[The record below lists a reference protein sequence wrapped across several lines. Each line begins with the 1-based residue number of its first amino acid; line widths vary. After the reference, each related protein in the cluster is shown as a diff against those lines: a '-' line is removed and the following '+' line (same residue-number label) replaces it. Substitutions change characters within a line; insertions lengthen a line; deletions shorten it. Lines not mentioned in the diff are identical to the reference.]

1 MRVIELSSFYLLVA
15 SLLTAEVNLGP
26 AGAVA
31 IGLDSSVR
39 HTSNVFL
46 NSSEQSDIIYTLL
59 PTVNYRSNQGAFEL
73 DAFMGIAMV
82 HYSDFSSYN
91 AENLKCGFNAT
102 YPREKNNENISLAFS
117 GSYVESN
124 EARKALL
131 DIVNVDTLNLSL
143 IGSYYLGDITSL
155 RSSLLFEN
163 RNTDIDTYVDVES
176 IELPFA
182 FYYDYDEAMSFGL
195 GYSFRKSEISGLIL
209 PADSNDHAFFVAF
222 EDLISP
228 LIQYEAKLGYRYRN
242 FKYDTGFDDD
252 GGIYTKLNLRYEL
265 SEVTQLSLL
274 LSRDFKTSAANQSV
288 ETSSAK
294 LTLNHRLDT
303 MLSAD
308 IGFMT
313 STDNYEQ
320 ISGMRN
326 DDDWGVFFGFN
337 YDLPEINCVLKGAIS
352 YLEHNSNLDSA
363 NYKLIGANFVC
374 SFIY

>member
-1 MRVIELSSFYLLVA
+1 MRLKSLSLFYLLA
-15 SLLTAEVNLGP
+15 LSLLSAEVKLGS

-46 NSSEQSDIIYTLL
+46 NSSEQKDLIFTLL
-59 PTVNYRSNQGAFEL
+59 PTVNYRSNQGAVEL

-82 HYSDFSSYN
+82 RYSDFSSN
-91 AENLKCGFNAT
+91 DAESLKCGFSAT

-143 IGSYYLGDITSL
+143 IGSYYMGDLTSL

-195 GYSFRKSEISGLIL
+195 GYSFRKSEISSLIV
-209 PADSNDHAFFVAF
+209 PADSNDHAFFIAF

-242 FKYDTGFDDD
+242 FKYDTSFDDD
-252 GGIYTKLNLRYEL
+252 GGIYTKLNLRYKL
-265 SEVTQLSLL
+265 SEVTQLSIL

-294 LTLNHRLDT
+294 LTLNHRLDS

-313 STDNYEQ
+313 GTDDYEQ
-320 ISGMRN
+320 KSGTRN

-337 YDLPEINCVLKGAIS
+337 YELSEINCVLKCAIS
-352 YLEHNSNLDSA
+352 YSTHNSDFDSA
-363 NYKLIGANFVC
+363 NYKLIGANFAC
-374 SFIY
+374 SFLY

>member
-1 MRVIELSSFYLLVA
+1 MRVIQLSSFYLLVA
-15 SLLTAEVNLGP
+15 SLLSAEVNLGP

-46 NSSEQSDIIYTLL
+46 NSLEQSDLIYTLL
-59 PTVNYRSNQGAFEL
+59 PTVNYRSNQGAIGI

-82 HYSDFSSYN
+82 RYSDFSSN
-91 AENLKCGFNAT
+91 DAENLKCGFSAT
-102 YPREKNNENISLAFS
+102 YPREKNSENISLTFS

-143 IGSYYLGDITSL
+143 IGSYYLGDITSF

-163 RNTDIDTYVDVES
+163 RNTDIDSYVDVES

-182 FYYDYDEAMSFGL
+182 FYYDYDEALSFGL
-195 GYSFRKSEISGLIL
+195 GYSFRKSEISGLIV
-209 PADSNDHAFFVAF
+209 PADSNDHAFFIGF

-242 FKYDTGFDDD
+242 FKNDTSFDDD
-252 GGIYTKLNLRYEL
+252 GGIYTKLNLVYKL

-274 LSRDFKTSAANQSV
+274 LSRDFITSAANQSV
-288 ETSSAK
+288 ENSSAK
-294 LTLNHRLDT
+294 LTLNHRLDP

-320 ISGMRN
+320 ISGTRN
-326 DDDWGVFFGFN
+326 DDDWGVFFGLN
-337 YDLPEINCVLKGAIS
+337 YELPENNCVLKGAIS
-352 YLEHNSNLDSA
+352 YLTHNSDLDSA
-363 NYKLIGANFVC
+363 NYNLIGANFAC

>member
-1 MRVIELSSFYLLVA
+1 MRVIHLSSLYLLVA
-15 SLLTAEVNLGP
+15 SLLSAEVNLGP

-46 NSSEQSDIIYTLL
+46 NSLEQSDLIYTLL
-59 PTVNYRSNQGAFEL
+59 PTVNYRSNQGAIGI
-73 DAFMGIAMV
+73 DAFLGIAMV
-82 HYSDFSSYN
+82 RYSDFSSN
-91 AENLKCGFNAT
+91 DAENLKCGFSAT
-102 YPREKNNENISLAFS
+102 YPREKNSENISLTFS

-143 IGSYYLGDITSL
+143 IGSYYLGDITSF

-163 RNTDIDTYVDVES
+163 RNTDIDSYVDVES

-182 FYYDYDEAMSFGL
+182 FYYDYDEALSFGL
-195 GYSFRKSEISGLIL
+195 GYSFRKSEISGPIV
-209 PADSNDHAFFVAF
+209 PADSNDHAFFIGF

-242 FKYDTGFDDD
+242 FKNDTSFDDD
-252 GGIYTKLNLRYEL
+252 GGIYTKLNLVYKL

-274 LSRDFKTSAANQSV
+274 LSRDFITSAANQSV
-288 ETSSAK
+288 ENSSAK
-294 LTLNHRLDT
+294 LTLNHRLDP

-320 ISGMRN
+320 ISGTRN
-326 DDDWGVFFGFN
+326 DDDWGVFFGLN
-337 YDLPEINCVLKGAIS
+337 YELPENNCVLKGAIS
-352 YLEHNSNLDSA
+352 YLTHNSDLDSA
-363 NYKLIGANFVC
+363 NYKLIGANFAC

>member
-59 PTVNYRSNQGAFEL
+59 PTVNYRSNQGAIEL

>member
-1 MRVIELSSFYLLVA
+1 MRVIQLSSFYLLVA
-15 SLLTAEVNLGP
+15 SLLSAEVNLGP

-46 NSSEQSDIIYTLL
+46 NSLEQSDLIYTLL
-59 PTVNYRSNQGAFEL
+59 PTVNYRSNQGAIGI

-82 HYSDFSSYN
+82 RYSDFSSN
-91 AENLKCGFNAT
+91 DAENLKCGFSAT
-102 YPREKNNENISLAFS
+102 YPREKNSENISLTFS

-143 IGSYYLGDITSL
+143 IGSYYLGDITSF

-163 RNTDIDTYVDVES
+163 RNTDIDSYVDVES

-182 FYYDYDEAMSFGL
+182 FYYDYDEALSFGL
-195 GYSFRKSEISGLIL
+195 GYSFRKSEISGPIV
-209 PADSNDHAFFVAF
+209 PADSNDHAFFIGF

-242 FKYDTGFDDD
+242 FKNDTSFDDD
-252 GGIYTKLNLRYEL
+252 GGIYTKLNLVYKL

-274 LSRDFKTSAANQSV
+274 LSRDFITSAANQSV
-288 ETSSAK
+288 ENSSAK
-294 LTLNHRLDT
+294 LTLNHRLDP

-320 ISGMRN
+320 ISGTRN
-326 DDDWGVFFGFN
+326 DDDWGVFFGLN
-337 YDLPEINCVLKGAIS
+337 YELPENNCVLKGAIS
-352 YLEHNSNLDSA
+352 YLTHNSDLDSA
-363 NYKLIGANFVC
+363 NYKLIGANFAC

>member
-1 MRVIELSSFYLLVA
+1 MRVIQLSSFYLLVA
-15 SLLTAEVNLGP
+15 SLLSAEVNLGP

-46 NSSEQSDIIYTLL
+46 NSLEQSDLIYTLL
-59 PTVNYRSNQGAFEL
+59 PTVNYRSNQGAIGI

-82 HYSDFSSYN
+82 RYSDFSSN
-91 AENLKCGFNAT
+91 DAENLKCGFSAT
-102 YPREKNNENISLAFS
+102 YPREKNSENISLTFS

-131 DIVNVDTLNLSL
+131 DIVNVDTLKLSL
-143 IGSYYLGDITSL
+143 IGSYYLGDITSF

-163 RNTDIDTYVDVES
+163 RNTDIDSYVDVES

-182 FYYDYDEAMSFGL
+182 FYYDYDEALSFGL
-195 GYSFRKSEISGLIL
+195 GYSFRKSEISGPIV
-209 PADSNDHAFFVAF
+209 PADSNDHAFFIGF

-242 FKYDTGFDDD
+242 FKNDTSFDDD
-252 GGIYTKLNLRYEL
+252 GGIYTKLNLVYKL

-274 LSRDFKTSAANQSV
+274 LSRDFITSAANQSV
-288 ETSSAK
+288 ENSSAK
-294 LTLNHRLDT
+294 LTLNHRLDP

-320 ISGMRN
+320 ISGTRN

-337 YDLPEINCVLKGAIS
+337 YELPENNCVLKGAIS
-352 YLEHNSNLDSA
+352 YLTHNSDLDSA
-363 NYKLIGANFVC
+363 NYKLIGANFAC